1 MRSKMLKLIREIL
14 KDMIEILESKEREN
28 ERIYEQY
35 LTENNPNLTQKDTN
49 AESSNHSNDTHIADI
64 NYFPEHSH
72 YNPYRNN
79 R

>member
-1 MRSKMLKLIREIL
+1 MLKLIREIL

-49 AESSNHSNDTHIADI
+49 AESSNHSN
-64 NYFPEHSH
+64 EK
-72 YNPYRNN
+72 RC
-79 R
+79 

>member
-1 MRSKMLKLIREIL
+1 MLKLIREIL

-35 LTENNPNLTQKDTN
+35 LTENNPNFTQKDTN
-49 AESSNHSNDTHIADI
+49 AESSQDSNDTHIADI

>member
-49 AESSNHSNDTHIADI
+49 AQTLRKKDAKLD
-64 NYFPEHSH
+64 
-72 YNPYRNN
+72 
-79 R
+79 

>member
-1 MRSKMLKLIREIL
+1 MLKLIREIL

-35 LTENNPNLTQKDTN
+35 LTENNPNFNTEEHN
-49 AESSNHSNDTHIADI
+49 AESSQDSNDTHIADI